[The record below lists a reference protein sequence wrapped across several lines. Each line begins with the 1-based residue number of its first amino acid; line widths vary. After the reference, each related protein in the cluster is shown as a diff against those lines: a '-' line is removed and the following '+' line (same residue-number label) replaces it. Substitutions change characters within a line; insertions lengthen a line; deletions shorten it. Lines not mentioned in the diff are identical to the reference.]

1 MTDLPSI
8 DWHDLGEPQGK
19 GWTNTVRRYDRL
31 PERAHGLV
39 PEIVWDLSRNSNGLF
54 NRFRTNAT
62 TIRAR
67 WTLGLE
73 QLAMPHMPA
82 TSVSGVDLYAE
93 DETGHSRWV
102 GVGQPETFPH
112 VDVELATGLDAGER
126 IYTIYLPL
134 FNNLERIEIGLPSG
148 SSFEMLPADDVK
160 PVVYYGTSIIHGASA
175 SRSGMALPSIL
186 SRRLGRTV
194 MNLGFSGNAKMEVEL
209 AQLIGEIDAALYV
222 IDCLPNMDSV
232 QIEERALPFLNALR
246 EARPTT
252 PILLIEDRT
261 FTNAWIMADRRD
273 RHATS
278 RAALTAAFDARLALG
293 DTNLHY
299 LEGASL
305 LGNDD
310 DATVDSSHP
319 TDLGFVRMADILTP
333 IFTKLLD

>member
-1 MTDLPSI
+1 MTDHQPI

-19 GWTNTVRRYDRL
+19 GWTNTARRYDRL
-31 PERAHGLV
+31 PERAQGLV

-54 NRFRTNAT
+54 SRFRTNAT

-93 DETGHSRWV
+93 DETGRSRWV
-102 GVGQPETFPH
+102 GVGQPETFPE
-112 VDVELATGLDAGER
+112 VEVELATGLDAGER
-126 IYTIYLPL
+126 IYTIYFPL
-134 FNNLERIEIGLPSG
+134 FNNLEQIEIGLPAG
-148 SSFEMLPADDVK
+148 SSFELVPADDAK
-160 PVVYYGTSIIHGASA
+160 PIVYYGTSIIHGASA

-209 AQLIGEIDAALYV
+209 AHLIGEIDAALYV

-232 QIEERALPFLNALR
+232 QIEKRALPFLNALR
-246 EARPTT
+246 EARPGT

-261 FTNAWIMADRRD
+261 FTNAWIMADRRA

-278 RAALTAAFDARLALG
+278 RAALTAAFDARIALG

-319 TDLGFVRMADILTP
+319 TDLGFARMADILTP